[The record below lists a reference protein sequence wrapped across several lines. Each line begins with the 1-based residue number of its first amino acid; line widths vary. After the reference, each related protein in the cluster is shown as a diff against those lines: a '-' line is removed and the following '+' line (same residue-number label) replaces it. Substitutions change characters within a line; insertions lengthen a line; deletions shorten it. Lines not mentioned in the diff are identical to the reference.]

1 MLIVG
6 EKINSTRKSISRAV
20 EERDADIIRK
30 EAVKQVQ
37 AGAHTLD
44 VNCGTLPADMEP
56 KMLAWLVETVQS
68 VVDLPLCLDSPNPEA
83 LKAGLAVHRG
93 KPIINS
99 ISGER
104 ARYDEVLPLIK
115 RYNASVVA
123 LVMDDEGIPQS
134 KDQALD
140 VGVNLIDN
148 LLRDGVPVEEIYVDP
163 LVRSVATNQ
172 DTIVETLALMNAIS
186 AKFPSLHFISG
197 LSNVSFG
204 LPERRHINRA
214 FVVLSIAN
222 GLDAVIIDPLDE
234 TMLAL
239 IYAAEILINR
249 DRFCR
254 KYIEAY
260 RQGKLKI

>member
-1 MLIVG
+1 
-6 EKINSTRKSISRAV
+6 
-20 EERDADIIRK
+20 
-30 EAVKQVQ
+30 
-37 AGAHTLD
+37 
-44 VNCGTLPADMEP
+44 
-56 KMLAWLVETVQS
+56 
-68 VVDLPLCLDSPNPEA
+68 
-83 LKAGLAVHRG
+83 
-93 KPIINS
+93 
-99 ISGER
+99 
-104 ARYDEVLPLIK
+104 
-115 RYNASVVA
+115 
-123 LVMDDEGIPQS
+123 MDDQGIPQS

-148 LLRDGVPVEEIYVDP
+148 LLGDGVPVEEIYVDP

-172 DTIVETLALMNAIS
+172 DTIVETLALMNEIG
-186 AKFPSLHFISG
+186 AKFPGLHFISG

-222 GLDAVIIDPLDE
+222 GLDAVIIDPLDA

-239 IYAAEILINR
+239 IYATEALVNR

-260 RQGKLKI
+260 RKGKLKV